1 MNLSGEIRQTGER
14 YCSTTG
20 RILAPPSFTEKLRA
34 SCNFLTERARAPV
47 KTQHLQGKQNMR
59 ITPARRLKGRLT
71 LPGDKSISHRAALI
85 AALSSGTSEISNFST
100 ARDCAS
106 TLACL
111 QQLGVSIETD
121 ANGRIRFAG
130 GQSLTAPGK
139 RLDCGNSGSTMRIL
153 AGILAGQNFSSE
165 LIGDESL
172 SARPMRRIIEPLEM
186 MGAKIESTD
195 GKPPL
200 KIHGTDKLVPITYEL
215 PIASAQVKSA
225 ILFAGLFARGRTTVI
240 EKLPSRDHTERLF
253 NGFGV
258 PVTTNDGSISVEGP
272 ARFTGGSITI
282 PGDASSAAYFVAA
295 AMLLSR
301 SQLTI
306 ENVGLNPTR
315 AAFLSVFQAWG
326 AEIST
331 TDLRN
336 ERNEP
341 VGTINVTGGIG
352 AEAGEDERTLSG
364 SMIPS
369 LIDELPLLAVVGTQ
383 IPGGIQIRDA
393 EELRLKESDRL
404 QATAQ
409 NLRAM
414 GAEVDEFDDG
424 IAVAGPTQLR
434 GAKIDSYGD
443 HRIAMAFSIAALIAD
458 GQTEIKGSECV
469 AISFPEFFELLQS
482 LAET

>member
-1 MNLSGEIRQTGER
+1 M
-14 YCSTTG
+14 
-20 RILAPPSFTEKLRA
+20 K
-34 SCNFLTERARAPV
+34 
-47 KTQHLQGKQNMR
+47 
-59 ITPARRLKGRLT
+59 ITPARRFKGRLT

-85 AALSSGTSEISNFST
+85 SALASGNSEISNFST

-106 TLACL
+106 TIACL
-111 QQLGVSIETD
+111 QHLGVSIKRQSD
-121 ANGRIRFAG
+121 GRFLVAG
-130 GQSLTAPGK
+130 GQSLAAP
-139 RLDCGNSGSTMRIL
+139 RDQLDCGNSGSTMRIL
-153 AGILAGQNFSSE
+153 AGVLAGQDFSSE

-186 MGAKIESTD
+186 MGARIESTD

-200 KIHGTDKLVPITYEL
+200 KIHGSDKLVPITYQL
-215 PIASAQVKSA
+215 PVASAQVKSA

-240 EKLPSRDHTERLF
+240 EKSPSRDHTERLF

-258 PVTTNDGSISVEGP
+258 PVTTDNLSVSIEGP
-272 ARFTGGSITI
+272 AQFTGGAITI
-282 PGDASSAAYFVAA
+282 PGDISSAAFFIAA
-295 AMLLSR
+295 AMLLPGSD
-301 SQLTI
+301 LTI

-326 AEIST
+326 AQIST
-331 TDLRN
+331 TDLRD

-341 VGTINVTGGIG
+341 VGTVNVKGGIG
-352 AEAGEDERTLSG
+352 STSDKDSRTLSG
-364 SMIPS
+364 AMIPS

-404 QATAQ
+404 QATAA
-409 NLRAM
+409 NLRVM

-424 IAVAGPTQLR
+424 IAVSGPAQLR
-434 GAKIDSYGD
+434 GGKIDSYGD

-458 GQTEIKGSECV
+458 GETEIKGSECA
-469 AISFPEFFELLQS
+469 AISFPEFFELLHS
-482 LAET
+482 LTER